1 MNTLSDM
8 VIRNKYGLE
17 IEVGELVEFAEMTA
31 EQARGFSLEDAKQDK
46 MQAAFYERLIAA
58 ERRGASEEELNS
70 LHARDVRFTVVDVVI
85 HHLRKVMA
93 FALVMEVV
101 WFLNEEP
108 DCSQY
113 DYMYG

>member
-1 MNTLSDM
+1 MLD
-8 VIRNKYGLE
+8 VIKNKHGLE
-17 IEVGELVEFAEMTA
+17 IEVRELVEFAEMTA
-31 EQARGFSLEDAKQDK
+31 ERERGMSLQDAKQDK

-85 HHLRKVMA
+85 HHLRKIKA
-93 FALVMEVV
+93 FAFVEILVE
-101 WFLNEEP
+101 FLNEEP
-108 DCSQY
+108 DYSQY